1 MCNTFTAISDLNLL
15 VSQHETEHMH
25 FDESKYLFALS
36 VIFFGQGVL
45 MAMLRLFEPVF
56 YVIGIRNMKIWIL
69 DHVRRRQQEEIENLA
84 TTRESTIDS
93 EHREIS

>member
-1 MCNTFTAISDLNLL
+1 M
-15 VSQHETEHMH
+15 SQHETEHMH

-84 TTRESTIDS
+84 TNSRESTIDS

>member
-1 MCNTFTAISDLNLL
+1 
-15 VSQHETEHMH
+15 MH
-25 FDESKYLFALS
+25 FDDSKYLFALS

-69 DHVRRRQQEEIENLA
+69 DHVRRR
-84 TTRESTIDS
+84 
-93 EHREIS
+93 